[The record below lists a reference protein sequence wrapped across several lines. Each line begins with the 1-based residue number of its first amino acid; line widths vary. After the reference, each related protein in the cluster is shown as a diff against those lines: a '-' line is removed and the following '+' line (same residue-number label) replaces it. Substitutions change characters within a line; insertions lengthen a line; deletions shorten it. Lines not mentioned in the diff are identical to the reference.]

1 MTHKGTN
8 VELTVE
14 SMKVVQDDVD
24 RFWDSIRDVV
34 IALKYDYMDIELH
47 LEISSD
53 ADLHFGAGER
63 KIIKRTRIRFSEIPV
78 EK

>member
-24 RFWDSIRDVV
+24 RFLDSIRDVV
-34 IALKYDYMDIELH
+34 ISLKYDYMDIELH

-53 ADLHFGAGER
+53 ADLHFGAGEQ
-63 KIIKRTRIRFSEIPV
+63 KIIKRKRVRFSEIFQ
-78 EK
+78 